1 MIPNTLHNEKGLTL
15 IELITVI
22 SILAITITIAV
33 PSFKSLMQSNQA
45 SSEAQKMLSSIFLAR
60 SEAVKRGV
68 RMTMCAR
75 TFPRT
80 NPESCT
86 GATEWSKGWLLFIDE
101 SGVIG
106 DFDATDV
113 VLKAWDSVSGNPT
126 LTATSPIVQFQT
138 SGDVLA
144 SVGFVLTPP
153 NCSGQRVRN
162 IDVSVTG
169 RANISKSAC

>member
-1 MIPNTLHNEKGLTL
+1 MINRTLHNAKGLTL
-15 IELITVI
+15 IELITVM

-45 SSEAQKMLSSIFLAR
+45 SSEAQKMLSSLFLAR

-75 TFPRT
+75 TLPRT
-80 NPESCT
+80 NPETCT

-106 DFDATDV
+106 DFDGTDV
-113 VLKAWDSVSGNPT
+113 LLKAWDSVSGNPT
-126 LTATSPIVQFQT
+126 LTGTAPSVRFQT
-138 SGDVLA
+138 SGDVLS

-153 NCSGQRVRN
+153 NCSGQKVRN

-169 RANISKSAC
+169 RAVIRKSAC